1 MCVCVCVCVC
11 EREKKRKRQREQRE
25 QQQQTTTALPVF
37 HFRRFQKVDNVG
49 LVCFELQPSCT
60 QQCLTVRHTHG
71 PTHDFRVHPEQQ
83 QRKMGFRTDG
93 IRFRVPF
100 RFTQLHRTR
109 GGEEE
114 RRRGG
119 EKVLVDSSHFVS
131 WKCPAIVVV
140 VVVRNINP
148 DQRCDEKVVFFV
160 QIDLPLSISQ

>member
-1 MCVCVCVCVC
+1 MAVCVCVCVCVC

-119 EKVLVDSSHFVS
+119 EKVLVDSSHACVG
-131 WKCPAIVVV
+131 
-140 VVVRNINP
+140 N
-148 DQRCDEKVVFFV
+148 V
-160 QIDLPLSISQ
+160 QQLSSSSSCETSTPTNVAMRKWFSLFKLIFPSR